1 MRLPQRAFC
10 FSRLH
15 AARLREEGLRGEV
28 TVLEG
33 EYRGPAGAA
42 AEPAEAQDVVV
53 FAGRHIPE
61 KRVPALVPA
70 IAKARETVPDLR
82 CDIYGDGPDRAAV
95 EAAVREHGLDG
106 VVRVHGFVDGE
117 TVDRA
122 LARALCMVLPSRR
135 EGYGLV
141 VVEAASRGHAQRGR
155 RRPRQ
160 RGDRAGRRGRERVG
174 RGVRV
179 AADDLAAAILR
190 VREAGPA
197 LRERTAAWFARNAQR
212 LSIDSSIE
220 TVLEYYRRASA
231 SARS

>member
-1 MRLPQRAFC
+1 M
-10 FSRLH
+10 
-15 AARLREEGLRGEV
+15 
-28 TVLEG
+28 
-33 EYRGPAGAA
+33 
-42 AEPAEAQDVVV
+42 

-122 LARALCMVLPSRR
+122 LAHALCMALPSRR

-141 VVEAASRGHAQRGR
+141 VVEASSRGTPSVVVADPDNAATELVDEGENGMVAPSRLPGR
-155 RRPRQ
+155 PGG
-160 RGDRAGRRGRERVG
+160 GDPARAR
-174 RGVRV
+174 
-179 AADDLAAAILR
+179 
-190 VREAGPA
+190 AGPA
-197 LRERTAAWFARNAQR
+197 LRERTAAWFARNARR